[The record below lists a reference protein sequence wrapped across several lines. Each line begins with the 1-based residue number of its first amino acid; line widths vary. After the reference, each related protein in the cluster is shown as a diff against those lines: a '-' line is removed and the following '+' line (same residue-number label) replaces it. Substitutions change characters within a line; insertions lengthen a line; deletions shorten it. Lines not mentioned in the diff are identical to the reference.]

1 MIEKQKIAET
11 NIFLYRRFY
20 SSQETLEVMKELREE
35 IEWKEVKIKVF
46 GKEYLSPRLSAWYG
60 EKSYKYSGYKWDQKP
75 WPQSIIRIK
84 KNIEKLT
91 LLKFNG
97 VLANLYRS
105 GQDSMGWH
113 SDDEKELGSDPIIAS
128 IVFGSTRRFLLRD
141 KNIKNRKKEIKFEDG
156 DLMLMGN
163 GVQKNWEH
171 SIPKTAKN
179 VGERVNLTFRLIY

>member
-163 GVQKNWEH
+163 GVQKNCKH

>member
-11 NIFLYRRFY
+11 NIFVYKRFY
-20 SSQETLEVMKELREE
+20 SSQETLEVMKGLREE

-75 WPQSIIRIK
+75 WPQSVIRIK